1 MRYNKPSD
9 KINVSSKDMSQS
21 AEIDTASST
30 TSSEDAT
37 GRIQWHTGF
46 VHAMRLYLKDYEDDI
61 EFNEEFQLTRK
72 PLSIDLTVVKKP
84 DDLIID
90 NNIGRFFRKHNILEY
105 KSPKDELN
113 LETFYKVQAYALL
126 YMISPAN
133 CDAYGAPVC
142 ENDMTISIVRAAYP
156 RELIKDLKE
165 LGYIIREDIKNIYH
179 VDGAQFPIQIVITK
193 PSSDAESS
201 GKDEK
206 DIIWLNALTADIS
219 KDTYNDF
226 LNNAN
231 ELDSRHSMFAETIF
245 AIVSDVN
252 EEKIETWKEAHSM
265 MNDAMRR
272 IMAKELKESKDEGLA
287 EGRSEGLAEGRSE
300 GLVKGQDLL
309 TEAMLTAQKE
319 NISDPAKLEELGYD
333 KNTSVC
339 TITALK
345 KLGIIS

>member
-1 MRYNKPSD
+1 MRDNNKPND
-9 KINVSSKDMSQS
+9 KLDSS
-21 AEIDTASST
+21 
-30 TSSEDAT
+30 
-37 GRIQWHTGF
+37 RIQWHTGF

-84 DDLIID
+84 DDLVIN

-133 CDAYGAPVC
+133 CDTYGAPVC
-142 ENDMTISIVRAAYP
+142 ENDITISIVRAAYP
-156 RELIKDLKE
+156 RELMK
-165 LGYIIREDIKNIYH
+165 
-179 VDGAQFPIQIVITK
+179 FPMQLVITK
-193 PSSDAESS
+193 SSSDSEKS
-201 GKDEK
+201 DREEK
-206 DIIWLNALTADIS
+206 DIIWLNALSADITE
-219 KDTYNDF
+219 DTYNDF
-226 LNNAN
+226 LNNVN
-231 ELDSRHSMFAETIF
+231 LLDGKHSMFAESIF
-245 AIVSDVN
+245 AIVSDAN
-252 EEKIETWKEAHSM
+252 EKKIETWKEAHSM

-287 EGRSEGLAEGRSE
+287 EGRSEG
-300 GLVKGQDLL
+300 QDLL

-333 KNTSVC
+333 KNTSIC